1 VGGGLVSI
9 YIDRVAYCSRYEA
22 QRSVDFPAGTDV
34 NAAIDRAI
42 MSAAE
47 NIDGGLK
54 RQFYPSD
61 DTRFAD
67 WPNQGGSGGGQYA
80 NPWRL
85 WTDDNDMVCVTSLVS
100 GGVTITLDQFF
111 LMPWSNPVKGRPYFS
126 YIELDR
132 ATNAQFGN
140 NAQTPQNSIAITA
153 TWGYG
158 ADADPAGTLAANVG
172 LTDTTITVSDGS
184 QAGPGNL
191 IVLGYGRGDA
201 PFPLLAPHAG
211 AVQPYQGERV
221 LITDASPV
229 ATGLTQDGG
238 GVTTDQA
245 NDQSLSWTGSGQLN
259 AGEVITLDA
268 EDMYVEKILGSTAVV
283 RRAFNGTTLTAHST
297 APVYAMRQ
305 WSVLRGILGTT
316 AATYDT
322 GAAVMR
328 HRVPHLVRDL
338 AIAEAY
344 GQVLQEGSG
353 YARTVGTGENA
364 SPAPGIAL
372 ADKWAECR
380 VRHGRK
386 ARQRAV

>member
-1 VGGGLVSI
+1 MSI
-9 YIDRVAYCSRYEA
+9 YIDRVAYCNRYEA
-22 QRSVDFPAGTDV
+22 QRSVDFTPGTDV
-34 NAAIDRAI
+34 NAAIDRAL

-54 RQFYPSD
+54 RVFYPSD
-61 DTRFAD
+61 DTRFFD
-67 WPNQGGSGGGQYA
+67 WPNQGGTGGGQYA
-80 NPWRL
+80 DPWRL
-85 WTDDNDMVCVTSLVS
+85 WLDDNDLVCLTSLVS
-100 GGVTITLDQFF
+100 GGVTITLDQVFVQ
-111 LMPWSNPVKGRPYFS
+111 PWSNPVKGRPFFS

-140 NAQTPQNSIAITA
+140 NSQTPQNAISIGG

-158 ADADPAGTLAANVG
+158 ADADPAGTLAADVG
-172 LTDTTITVSDGS
+172 STDTVITVSDGS

-191 IVLGYGRGDA
+191 IVLGYGRGTA

-211 AVQPYQGERV
+211 AIQPYQGERV

-229 ATGLTQDGG
+229 ATGLTQDGS
-238 GVTTDQA
+238 GVTTAQDDDQA
-245 NDQSLSWTGSGQLN
+245 LTVTGSGSLN
-259 AGEVITLDA
+259 AGEVITLDS
-268 EDMYVEKILGSTAVV
+268 EDMYVEKITGGVATV
-283 RRAFNGTTLTAHST
+283 RRAFNGTTLAAHSD
-297 APVYAMRQ
+297 ADIYAMRQ
-305 WSVLRGILGTT
+305 WSVLRAQLGT
-316 AATYDT
+316 AAASYES

-338 AIAEAY
+338 AIAESFN
-344 GQVLQEGSG
+344 QLLQEGSG

-364 SPAPGIAL
+364 TPAPGVAL

-386 ARQRAV
+386 ARQRGV